1 MKILKIQ
8 VKKQKMQLLPLN
20 QLKRK
25 LKRPLQPLRLQRQKL
40 QKHQNLQKQ
49 KLLQPPQHQLKKLP
63 PLKKHQLLRRKFK
76 PKLMLKTV
84 TVGLTTL
91 ILTLIQIHLT
101 PTVIDHYN
109 KFYNI

>member
-8 VKKQKMQLLPLN
+8 VKKQKMQLLLLN

-63 PLKKHQLLRRKFK
+63 PLKKLQLLRRKFK